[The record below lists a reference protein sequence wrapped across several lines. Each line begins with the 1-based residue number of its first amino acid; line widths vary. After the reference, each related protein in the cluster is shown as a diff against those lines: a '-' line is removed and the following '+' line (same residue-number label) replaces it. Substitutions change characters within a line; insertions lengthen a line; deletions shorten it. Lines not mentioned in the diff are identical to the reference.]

1 MVSALL
7 NWLDS
12 RTGYRTG
19 LSHLLDEKLPA
30 GVGWWF
36 VTGSILLFLL
46 GAQLATGVVLTMFYV
61 PSPDHAHESVR
72 YISEQL
78 PFGRLLRG
86 LHFFGAS
93 FIVIAAV
100 AHMLRVVLLGSY
112 KKPREATWITG
123 VMLLLVIL
131 AFALS
136 GYLLPWDQKAYWAT
150 TVTINVARSGPFG
163 ELVAGLLRGG
173 ESLGA
178 LTLLRWYS
186 AHVFL
191 LPACLVVF
199 AASHVYLMR
208 RHGISGPV
216 EPQPGP
222 SLPFYPHH
230 ALKDTLAMALVF
242 AALVGA
248 AAMFPVPLDEV
259 ADPTD
264 ATYVP
269 RPEWYFL
276 SLFQL
281 LKYFPGPLE
290 PVATVGIPGL
300 VVGWLLALP
309 FLDRSRGRR
318 LRDRP
323 TVAAGFLVLGVGVV
337 ALTGLGLRDSPAS
350 QKPKWTP
357 IARAGATFVRDTRC
371 VGCHRAGGGGG
382 PIADL
387 RPVRDSE
394 WVRAHVRDPEVLV
407 PGVRPPLNGAMTAG
421 QAFSVVSY
429 MRRLRA
435 GVGAPPVAS
444 PETAAVSLVVGRY
457 CASCHMLDGDG
468 GSAGPDLTL
477 IGRTRDPGWLKEWIT
492 DPSAVD
498 PGASMPAFGEVLT
511 ESEMSAVIAHL
522 ASRK

>member
-1 MVSALL
+1 V
-7 NWLDS
+7 
-12 RTGYRTG
+12 
-19 LSHLLDEKLPA
+19 LDEKLPA

-46 GAQLATGVVLTMFYV
+46 AVQMATGVVLTMFYV

-72 YISEQL
+72 YIVEQL

-93 FIVIAAV
+93 FIVVGAV
-100 AHMLRVVLLGSY
+100 VHMLRVVLLGSY

-123 VMLLLVIL
+123 VALLLLIL

-150 TVTINVARSGPFG
+150 TVTINVARSMPFG

-191 LPACLVVF
+191 LPACLILF

-208 RHGISGPV
+208 RHGISGPI
-216 EPQPGP
+216 EAQKGP

-230 ALKDTLAMALVF
+230 ALKDTLAMAFVF
-242 AALVGA
+242 AMLVGA
-248 AAMFPVPLDEV
+248 AAMFPAPLDEV

-264 ATYVP
+264 STYVP

-281 LKYFPGPLE
+281 LKSFPGPLE
-290 PVATVGIPGL
+290 PLAIGIPVL
-300 VVGWLLALP
+300 VAGWLLALP
-309 FLDRSRGRR
+309 FLDRSPGRR
-318 LRDRP
+318 MRDRP
-323 TVAAGFLVLGVGVV
+323 MVAAGFLVLGIGVA
-337 ALTGLGLRDSPAS
+337 ALTSLGLRDSPS
-350 QKPKWTP
+350 DQRPKWTVV
-357 IARAGATFVRDTRC
+357 ARAGATFVKDARC
-371 VGCHRAGGGGG
+371 TGCHREGGAGGA
-382 PIADL
+382 IADL
-387 RPVRDSE
+387 RPLRDPE

-407 PGVRPPLNGAMTAG
+407 PGARPPQDGAMTAG
-421 QAFSVVSY
+421 QAYSVVSY
-429 MRRLRA
+429 MRRVRA
-435 GVGAPPVAS
+435 GAGPPPRVS
-444 PETAAVSLVVGRY
+444 PDLATTSLVVGRY
-457 CASCHMLDGDG
+457 CVGCHMVDGEG
-468 GSAGPDLTL
+468 GSAGPDLTF
-477 IGRTRDPGWLKEWIT
+477 IGRRRDAAWLKEWIA
-492 DPSAVD
+492 DPSVVD
-498 PGASMPAFGEVLT
+498 PAASMPAFDGVIT
-511 ESEMSAVIAHL
+511 KPEMDALVKHL
-522 ASRK
+522 AGRK

>member
-1 MVSALL
+1 MGSAFL

-36 VTGSILLFLL
+36 VTGSVLLFLL

-72 YISEQL
+72 YIMEQL

-123 VMLLLVIL
+123 VVLLLVIL

-163 ELVAGLLRGG
+163 ERVAGLLRGG

-191 LPACLVVF
+191 LPACLIVF

-242 AALVGA
+242 AVLVGA
-248 AAMFPVPLDEV
+248 AAMFPAPLDEV

-264 ATYVP
+264 STYVP

-290 PVATVGIPGL
+290 PIATVGIPGV

-318 LRDRP
+318 MRDRP
-323 TVAAGFLVLGVGVV
+323 IVVAGFLVLGVGVA
-337 ALTGLGLRDSPAS
+337 ALTSLGLRDSPS
-350 QKPKWTP
+350 DQKPRWTLVS
-357 IARAGATFVRDTRC
+357 RAGATFIQDARC
-371 VGCHRAGGGGG
+371 TGCHRDGGGGG

-387 RPVRDSE
+387 RPIRDPE

-407 PGVRPPLNGAMTAG
+407 PGSRQPPDGAMTAG
-421 QAFSVVSY
+421 QAYSVVSY
-429 MRRLRA
+429 MRRVRA
-435 GVGAPPVAS
+435 GVGAPPKIS
-444 PETAAVSLVVGRY
+444 PDLATTSLVVGRY
-457 CASCHMLDGDG
+457 CASCHMVDGDG
-468 GSAGPDLTL
+468 GSAGPDLTF
-477 IGRTRDPGWLKEWIT
+477 IGRTRDAAWLKEWIT
-492 DPSAVD
+492 DPSVVD
-498 PGASMPAFGEVLT
+498 PAASMPAFGETL
-511 ESEMSAVIAHL
+511 SEGEMTALVKHL